1 MWGLYTVNIKV
12 CLPDRKVVV
21 YRKCFLFQRSAEAFA
36 ENTDY
41 LEFDYK
47 PNIPEGFTEQDVK
60 GLVTVQDRTQKEYF
74 YKKISVRFDVK
85 ETE

>member
-21 YRKCFLFQRSAEAFA
+21 YRKCFLFQSSAESFA

-41 LEFDYK
+41 LEFNYK
-47 PNIPEGFTEQDVK
+47 LNIPEGFTEQDVK

-74 YKKISVRFDVK
+74 YKKIPVRFDVRG
-85 ETE
+85 